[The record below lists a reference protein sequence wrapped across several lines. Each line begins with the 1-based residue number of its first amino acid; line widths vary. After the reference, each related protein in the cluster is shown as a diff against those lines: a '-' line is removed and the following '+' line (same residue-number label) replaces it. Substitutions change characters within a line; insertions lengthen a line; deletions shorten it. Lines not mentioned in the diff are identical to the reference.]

1 MLINKTDIKTHEVND
16 WDGLYLLHFNQ
27 SSCSQKVRIV
37 LGELGIDCQYHH
49 INLIRNEQKS
59 DWYRGI
65 NPAGQVPT
73 LVHNGQVHTES
84 NDIIQYL
91 DDCFAPEG
99 RSLVPRDVAKKAT
112 MHELL
117 ALEDG
122 LHADLRIV
130 TFTYLM
136 PDPDNI
142 VGETV
147 DVGMVIGRFHNA
159 LTQLELQLNN
169 HPYLL
174 GDSISLLDISWG
186 ITLFRLKLAGYPLEK
201 YPKVHSSFQK
211 VVKRSHF
218 KRELAKGPF
227 PIKLLGTAYRLYRRV
242 RGRTLRTA
250 YLNWELAR

>member
-1 MLINKTDIKTHEVND
+1 MLINKADIKTKEVSD
-16 WDGLYLLHFNQ
+16 WEGLHLFHFNQ

-37 LGELGIDCQYHH
+37 LGELGIDCQHHH

-65 NPAGQVPT
+65 NPTGQVPT

-91 DDCFAPEG
+91 GDCFAPEG
-99 RSLVPRDVAKKAT
+99 CSLLPKDDAKKAT

-117 ALEDG
+117 ALEDA

-136 PDPDNI
+136 PDPDNL
-142 VGETV
+142 VDETV
-147 DVGMVIGRFHNA
+147 DLERVIERFHDA
-159 LTQLELQLNN
+159 LTRLELQLDN

-174 GDSISLLDISWG
+174 GDAMSLLDISWG
-186 ITLFRLKLAGYPLEK
+186 ITLFRLKLAGYPLER

-211 VVKRSHF
+211 VIKRSHF

-227 PIKLLGTAYRLYRRV
+227 PIRVLGSSYRLYRRI

-250 YLNWELAR
+250 YIKWERSR

>member
-1 MLINKTDIKTHEVND
+1 MLINKADIKTKEVND
-16 WDGLYLLHFNQ
+16 WKGLHLFHFNQ

-65 NPAGQVPT
+65 NPTGQVPT

-91 DDCFAPEG
+91 GDCFAPEG
-99 RSLVPRDVAKKAT
+99 CSLLPKDDAKKAT

-117 ALEDG
+117 ALEDA

-136 PDPDNI
+136 PDPDNL
-142 VGETV
+142 VDETV
-147 DVGMVIGRFHNA
+147 DLERVIERFHDA
-159 LTQLELQLNN
+159 LTRLELQLDN

-174 GDSISLLDISWG
+174 GDAMSLLDISWG
-186 ITLFRLKLAGYPLEK
+186 ITLFRLKLAGYPLER

-211 VVKRSHF
+211 VIKRSHF

-227 PIKLLGTAYRLYRRV
+227 PIRVLGSSYRLYRRI

-250 YLNWELAR
+250 YVKWERSR